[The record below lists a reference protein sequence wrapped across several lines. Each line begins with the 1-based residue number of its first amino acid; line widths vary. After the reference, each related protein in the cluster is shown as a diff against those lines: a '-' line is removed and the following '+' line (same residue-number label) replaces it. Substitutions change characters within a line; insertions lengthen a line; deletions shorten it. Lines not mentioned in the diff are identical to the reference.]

1 METRAIGAASAGA
14 GAPAVARPL
23 ARAPAAIVYPERRCG
38 GAAALGDGVTL
49 DAASAGVAGE
59 AAALTRGDAVD
70 RYVILARLG
79 QGGMGVVF
87 AAYDPKLD
95 RKVALKLLPPAGG
108 RGAGHGDARAG
119 LLREAQALAR
129 LAHPAVVAVHDVGTV
144 GQQVWLAM
152 EFVDGVTLARWLK
165 AKRPWREVLA
175 VFRRAGEGLA
185 AAHAAGLVHRDFK
198 PDNVMVGADGRVRVM
213 DFGLARA
220 DAAGAETAAQ
230 GSTSALRRDET
241 AVGAVMGTLAYMAP
255 EQWLGGSTDAR
266 TDQFAF
272 CVALWE
278 GLYGARPFAGEDR
291 ASLAHRVTTG
301 RRQEPPRRRVPSWLR
316 RTVER
321 GLAPTPGRRWPS
333 MAALLAALASG
344 AGRRR
349 RRWLLGGAAL
359 LAAAVGAGLAGR
371 SWEHAER
378 VAACE
383 QQGGSIA
390 EAWNGATRAE
400 TREAL
405 LASGAPFADTTVGR
419 LVPRLDEYAAQWA
432 AARGEACMRT
442 QVERAWDAEQA
453 TRADECLAEA
463 RWALEDLVAALVA
476 ADAGVAARAVLAAA
490 ALPPLAPCLD
500 AESLAR
506 RPRPPQDEA
515 ARAEAAALVRALAQV
530 RTLMALGRDTE
541 GLVRARQLD
550 ARAGALGWTPLSA
563 RVRALAGRLAER
575 AGERHEAET
584 LLEEGLYLA
593 LAAGEEALAV
603 EAAALLTYTVGDR
616 LGRTDEGLRWG
627 RLGEA
632 LLPRLGPAARAAE
645 VDLYCQI
652 GNVEGLRGEYAA
664 AERHYELALAGVE
677 AIHGPAHPEP
687 AVAPGDLAAGPGA
700 LRLAH
705 ARFTLARALWASEAE
720 RGRAHALAQ
729 QAARGLRAATPTPAA
744 LADVDA
750 WLAGHPAP

>member
-1 METRAIGAASAGA
+1 M
-14 GAPAVARPL
+14 APA
-23 ARAPAAIVYPERRCG
+23 
-38 GAAALGDGVTL
+38 
-49 DAASAGVAGE
+49 
-59 AAALTRGDAVD
+59 
-70 RYVILARLG
+70 
-79 QGGMGVVF
+79 
-87 AAYDPKLD
+87 
-95 RKVALKLLPPAGG
+95 
-108 RGAGHGDARAG
+108 
-119 LLREAQALAR
+119 
-129 LAHPAVVAVHDVGTV
+129 
-144 GQQVWLAM
+144 
-152 EFVDGVTLARWLK
+152 
-165 AKRPWREVLA
+165 
-175 VFRRAGEGLA
+175 
-185 AAHAAGLVHRDFK
+185 
-198 PDNVMVGADGRVRVM
+198 
-213 DFGLARA
+213 
-220 DAAGAETAAQ
+220 
-230 GSTSALRRDET
+230 
-241 AVGAVMGTLAYMAP
+241 
-255 EQWLGGSTDAR
+255 QWLGGPTDAR

-349 RRWLLGGAAL
+349 RRGLLGGAAL

-371 SWEHAER
+371 SWEHAEQ

-390 EAWNGATRAE
+390 AAWNGAARAE

-405 LASGAPFADTTVGR
+405 LATGAPFAATNVER

-432 AARGEACMRT
+432 AARGEACMHA

-476 ADAGVAARAVLAAA
+476 ADAGVVARAVLAAA
-490 ALPPLAPCLD
+490 ALPPVTPCLD
-500 AESLAR
+500 AQWLAR
-506 RPRPPQDEA
+506 RPRPPQDES
-515 ARAEAAALVRALAQV
+515 ARAEAAALVRALEQV
-530 RTLMALGRDTE
+530 RTLMALGRYTE

-563 RVRALAGRLAER
+563 RVRALAGQLAER
-575 AGERHEAET
+575 AGERHEAER
-584 LLEEGLYLA
+584 LLEEGFYLA
-593 LAAGEEALAV
+593 LAAGEEVLAV

-645 VDLYCQI
+645 VDLYDQV
-652 GNVEGLRGEYAA
+652 GNLESLRGEYAA
-664 AERHYELALAGVE
+664 AERHYERALAGAE
-677 AIHGPAHPEP
+677 AIHGPAHPELA
-687 AVAPGDLAAGPGA
+687 AVLNDLAAVHYGRGDLDAAGELYARAMAIDEAVLGPDHPHMGASVDVLGGHAGRAEIRGGLAALLERAGEAGTAPGPGTA
-700 LRLAH
+700 SRPHQAPLRLVH
-705 ARFTLARALWASEAE
+705 ARFTLARALWASERDRGLARELAE
-720 RGRAHALAQ
+720 R
-729 QAARGLRAATPTPAA
+729 AARELRAATPTPAA